1 MFTIL
6 FNQGKIL
13 YIESIECHC
22 NVVRFGEALKVSD
35 IFDTVELVKSDSS
48 NY

>member
-22 NVVRFGEALKVSD
+22 VVHVVRFGEMLSRCS
-35 IFDTVELVKSDSS
+35 EGQ
-48 NY
+48 

>member
-22 NVVRFGEALKVSD
+22 VAVRFGEMLSRCS
-35 IFDTVELVKSDSS
+35 EGQ
-48 NY
+48 